1 MNRKFLQ
8 RALRQVVLLPSL
20 LLYALGAAQV
30 HATVLQELTFEEL
43 VTQSQ
48 LVFRGVVLRTETE
61 AADGLVYTRVWFR
74 VDEVLRG
81 EAPADEFPLRFVGGT
96 DASSQVEVAGQYLP
110 AVGAHAV
117 WFVRD
122 AYESMVN
129 PLTGWHQGAFPIETA
144 ADGRQLLDL
153 SGRPDLI
160 LFNTRADPLARKMLG
175 AGFSEE
181 RIEARVPEYQ
191 RFPLQDFLDAI
202 RSIGGTP

>member
-1 MNRKFLQ
+1 MKRDFLQ
-8 RALRQVVLLPSL
+8 RL
-20 LLYALGAAQV
+20 LLTAFLLAVLGGTRVQ
-30 HATVLQELTFEEL
+30 ATVLQELSFEEL
-43 VTQSQ
+43 ITQSQ
-48 LVFRGVVLRTETE
+48 LIFRGEVLRSATE
-61 AADGLVYTRVWFR
+61 ATDGLVYTRLWFR
-74 VDEVLRG
+74 VDEVVRG
-81 EAPADEFPLRFVGGT
+81 EAPAPEFSLRFVGG
-96 DASSQVEVAGQYLP
+96 SSGDTQLEVAGQYLP
-110 AVGAHAV
+110 AVGDHAV

-122 AYESMVN
+122 AYEAMVN

-160 LFNTRADPLARKMLG
+160 LLNTRADPLARKMLG

-202 RSIGGTP
+202 RSSGGTP